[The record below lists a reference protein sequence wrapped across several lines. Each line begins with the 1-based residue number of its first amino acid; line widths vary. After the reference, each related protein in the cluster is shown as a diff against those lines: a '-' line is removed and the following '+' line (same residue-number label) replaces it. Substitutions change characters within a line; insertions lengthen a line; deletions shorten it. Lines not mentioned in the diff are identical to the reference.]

1 MAWMD
6 CCKWIYIAAVSTTL
20 SVPPFPYIYYLCI
33 VYLLYALFCPPKIS
47 VCPWAIYIMSYIM
60 SLYKSRYLLSHS
72 VLLQECFRYSWPFV
86 IFIKM
91 LVLSSSTNT
100 SFWSFDCENIKS
112 ADECGEMWPVDDSAS
127 LIHVQAHISIWIA
140 SNTFQWS
147 FRIFSTEILCIF
159 YQIYSYAVVTLW
171 KTKTTER

>member
-20 SVPPFPYIYYLCI
+20 SVPPFPYIYYLYI
-33 VYLLYALFCPPKIS
+33 VYLLYALSPQNLS
-47 VCPWAIYIMSYIM
+47 VHGLYTIMSYIM

-72 VLLQECFRYSWPFV
+72 VLLQQCFRYSWPFV

-100 SFWSFDCENIKS
+100 SFWSFDCESIES
-112 ADECGEMWPVDDSAS
+112 PDECGEMWPVYDSAS
-127 LIHVQAHISIWIA
+127 LIHVQAHISLSGLPLILF
-140 SNTFQWS
+140 SEVLEFSPQKFCVS
-147 FRIFSTEILCIF
+147 FIRFTHMQL
-159 YQIYSYAVVTLW
+159 
-171 KTKTTER
+171 